1 MVIFFEINPPKV
13 IEGESNSDALE
24 RMHNLAKK
32 FDSILQTCGGVL
44 VTDSVLGK
52 PRFDPVKM
60 ACIIKESHPNLE
72 IIVSMRVIDKTKAA
86 VSQFVTKTHDQKIDG
101 ILVIKGDPGEGTD
114 SGLIPS
120 TVAKTISTETR
131 TYLSVPSRPNYAKIQ
146 KKIDSNPAGF
156 FTQVIRNRDDVDNI
170 CKKLTPLGF
179 RIIPCILIPSEKN
192 LPSAKF
198 LNLDWSPYSQNIEEF
213 IKFVHETAG
222 DVLLTSPSDMQTAV
236 SVLDAFRL

>member
-13 IEGESNSDALE
+13 IEDESDSDAIE
-24 RMHNLAKK
+24 RMHNLARK

-72 IIVSMRVIDKTKAA
+72 IITSMRVTDKTDAT
-86 VSQFVTKTHDQKIDG
+86 VSQFVAKAHDNKIDG

-120 TVAKTISTETR
+120 TVAKTIRASTQ
-131 TYLSVPSRPNYAKIQ
+131 TYLSIPSRPNYAKIQ
-146 KKIDSNPAGF
+146 KKIDAHPAGF
-156 FTQVIRNRDDVDNI
+156 FTQVIRNKDDVHDI
-170 CKKLTPLGF
+170 CKKLEPLGF
-179 RIIPCILIPSEKN
+179 RIIPWRCIIDILIPSEKN
-192 LPSAKF
+192 APSAKYHSQD
-198 LNLDWSPYSQNIEEF
+198 LDWSSYSR
-213 IKFVHETAG
+213 VHSICSHRIHRQQFH
-222 DVLLTSPSDMQTAV
+222 V
-236 SVLDAFRL
+236 RI

>member
-13 IEGESNSDALE
+13 IEDESDSDAIE
-24 RMHNLAKK
+24 RMHNLARK

-72 IIVSMRVIDKTKAA
+72 IITSMRVTDKTDAT
-86 VSQFVTKTHDQKIDG
+86 VSQFVAKAHDNKIDG

-120 TVAKTISTETR
+120 TVAKTIRASTQ
-131 TYLSVPSRPNYAKIQ
+131 TYLSIPSRPNYAKIQ
-146 KKIDSNPAGF
+146 KKIDAHPAGF
-156 FTQVIRNRDDVDNI
+156 FTQVIRNKDDVHDI
-170 CKKLTPLGF
+170 CKKLEPLGF

-192 LPSAKF
+192 APSAKF
-198 LNLDWSPYSQNIEEF
+198 LNLDWSSFTEYSRIYQIR
-213 IKFVHETAG
+213 T
-222 DVLLTSPSDMQTAV
+222 
-236 SVLDAFRL
+236 